1 MCYNPGR
8 KEGIVYMSE
17 LSERLKKAIKDSGLS
32 QRELENKTGIPH
44 SAIQRYASGNT
55 DRVPIGRIELMA
67 RALGVTAEYLLGW
80 DEETPADDT
89 KGGRV
94 EEFVELFQQLTDEQQ
109 ALIISSIKGI
119 LSNQ

>member
-1 MCYNPGR
+1 
-8 KEGIVYMSE
+8 MSE